1 MNSVTRKLPV
11 FTEVRKAISK
21 IGISD
26 AYFTFLLSVITAATK
41 CIINQCIEQL
51 NPSCLHPATG
61 SMLNKSRQKG
71 RFSRMPLLTEG

>member
-1 MNSVTRKLPV
+1 
-11 FTEVRKAISK
+11 AISK
-21 IGISD
+21 IGISN
-26 AYFTFLLSVITAATK
+26 AYFTFLLSYPYATTK

-51 NPSCLHPATG
+51 NPSCLHLVTG